1 MDRIQHAKRIMKPFF
16 LRRLKA
22 DVLKALPEKTIELLK
37 VPMTTEQHM
46 TYFRLVQEYKKRA
59 KDVSFFK
66 ESTSLFLAIKN
77 LNEHELQFTIWP
89 NHVYFRGLQLLKN
102 FYTTYTYFL

>member
-1 MDRIQHAKRIMKPFF
+1 MKPFF

-66 ESTSLFLAIKN
+66 KITSLFLAIKN
-77 LNEHELQFTIWP
+77 LNEKNVMFLFSFKNMTY
-89 NHVYFRGLQLLKN
+89 NLL
-102 FYTTYTYFL
+102 FGQIMYTLEASSF

>member
-1 MDRIQHAKRIMKPFF
+1 MKPFF

-46 TYFRLVQEYKKRA
+46 TYFRLVQEYKK
-59 KDVSFFK
+59 
-66 ESTSLFLAIKN
+66 
-77 LNEHELQFTIWP
+77 TIE
-89 NHVYFRGLQLLKN
+89 LLKVPM
-102 FYTTYTYFL
+102 TTE